1 MSKRKA
7 VLHELLAVEAD
18 LDGAHKKIL
27 DETRLT
33 FTKKADHFMGQHR
46 KLEMF
51 IEDGISYPEEFKK
64 IDTTVQDKL
73 DHMQKTEVRYF
84 DALLQKEATNQNATA
99 DLIIDG
105 IIIETNL
112 PATFLLGMET
122 RMKHLRVAYEHIP
135 TLAPGIEW
143 EKDSSQGD
151 NIYKTTKPQEKL
163 KTDTKIEAV
172 VLYEATKEHPAQ
184 IKEVSNV
191 KTVGKYSLTAWSGMI
206 TPAEKSEF
214 LARIDKLIRAFKKAR
229 QRENTT
235 EVNKRTIGKKL
246 FSYINDDAGK
256 FKIEE

>member
-1 MSKRKA
+1 MARKS

-33 FTKKADHFMGQHR
+33 FVKKADHFMGQHR

-51 IEDGISYPEEFKK
+51 VEDGITYPEEFKK
-64 IDTTVQDKL
+64 IDTTVQAKL

-84 DALLQKEATNQNATA
+84 DALLQKEATNQKATA
-99 DLIIDG
+99 DLIVDG
-105 IIIETNL
+105 IVIVTDL

-122 RMKHLRVAYEHIP
+122 RMKHLRVAYENIP

-143 EKDSSQGD
+143 EVDASQGD

-163 KTDTKIEAV
+163 KTESVIEAV

-206 TPAEKSEF
+206 TPAEKSI
-214 LARIDKLIRAFKKAR
+214 LLGRIDKLIRAFKKAR
-229 QRENTT
+229 QRANTT
-235 EVNKRTIGKKL
+235 PVDVRTIGENL
-246 FSYINDDAGK
+246 FSFINGGK
-256 FKIEE
+256 N